1 MGDAWKRAPVVETR
15 ALDLQGRAAALVDLL
30 LLTDALPPVEH
41 RALETPASRNCVSAA
56 EPSLVEKIVEV
67 HRGLTRVGIDHAFGG
82 ALALAYYT
90 DEPRATADID
100 LNVAL
105 PASDARRAFAALPDA
120 VEWGPRPSRAW

>member
-1 MGDAWKRAPVVETR
+1 M
-15 ALDLQGRAAALVDLL
+15 
-30 LLTDALPPVEH
+30 
-41 RALETPASRNCVSAA
+41 SAA

-105 PASDARRAFAALPDA
+105 PASDARRAFAAPSRCRGVGPRGRRERGEGRPGSGLVGPDA
-120 VEWGPRPSRAW
+120 D